1 MTAACAPFRIR
12 RIVSM
17 DFWQLR
23 IFQKVIETEG
33 FSKAAEAVHLTQPT
47 ISSHIRDL
55 EEHFG
60 CRLLDR
66 MGKRTLPTGAGR
78 LLYDYSLKITRLAE
92 EAEDAMARFMGVI
105 GGNLM
110 VGGSTIP
117 GNYILPRLIGTFK
130 MRYPETRISIEV
142 GDTRQIVEAIAESKI
157 DFGVVGARVNHA
169 GIIQEQIFDDEMR
182 LIVPAGHRWAGRQ
195 TVTVASLSSEPFIM
209 REQGSGTLKSLEAS
223 LAAKNL
229 RTKDFTVTATLGSTT
244 SVIQGIK
251 SGIGVSILSA
261 IAVADD
267 VRLKTLVSLSVRGL
281 DLRRY
286 FYLTYHK
293 SRSRSPLCDAF
304 MDFLR
309 FVERPE
315 TDLDAP
321 A

>member
-1 MTAACAPFRIR
+1 
-12 RIVSM
+12 M
-17 DFWQLR
+17 DIWQLR

-47 ISSHIRDL
+47 VSSHIRDL

-60 CRLLDR
+60 CRLVDR

-78 LLYDYSLKITRLAE
+78 LLYDYSRKITRLAE
-92 EAEDAMARFMGVI
+92 EAEEAMARFMGVI
-105 GGNLM
+105 GGNLV

-117 GNYILPRLIGTFK
+117 GNYILPRLIGSFK
-130 MRYPETRISIEV
+130 KRYPEARISIEV
-142 GDTRQIVEAIAESKI
+142 GDTRQMVEAIADSEI
-157 DFGVVGARVNHA
+157 DFGVVGARVNQS
-169 GIIQEQIFDDEMR
+169 GIVQEELFDDEMR
-182 LIVPAGHRWAGRQ
+182 LIVPAGHRWAGQQ
-195 TVTVASLSSEPFIM
+195 TVTVGSLAKEPFIM

-223 LAAKNL
+223 LAAKGL
-229 RTKDFTVTATLGSTT
+229 RTGDLTVAATLGSTT

-251 SGIGVSILSA
+251 SGIGVSILSS

-267 VRLKTLVSLSVRGL
+267 VRAKTLVSLPVRGL
-281 DLRRY
+281 DLRRH

-309 FVERPE
+309 LVERPDPE
-315 TDLDAP
+315 QDAP

>member
-1 MTAACAPFRIR
+1 
-12 RIVSM
+12 M
-17 DFWQLR
+17 DIWQLR

-47 ISSHIRDL
+47 VSSHIRDL

-60 CRLLDR
+60 CRLVDR

-78 LLYDYSLKITRLAE
+78 LLYDYSLKITRLAG
-92 EAEDAMARFMGVI
+92 EAEEAMARFMGVI
-105 GGNLM
+105 GGNLV

-117 GNYILPRLIGTFK
+117 GDYILPRLIGSFK
-130 MRYPETRISIEV
+130 KRYPDARISIDV
-142 GDTRQIVEAIAESKI
+142 GDTRQIVEAIADSKI
-157 DFGVVGARVNHA
+157 DFGLVGARVNHA
-169 GIIQEQIFDDEMR
+169 GILQEQLFDDEMR
-182 LIVPAGHRWAGRQ
+182 LIVPADHRWAGQQ
-195 TVTVASLSSEPFIM
+195 TVTLPSLAKEPFIL

-223 LAAKNL
+223 LAAKGIRAGN
-229 RTKDFTVTATLGSTT
+229 FNVAATLGSTT

-267 VRLKTLVSLSVRGL
+267 VHAKTLVSLPVRGL

-304 MDFLR
+304 IDYLR
-309 FVERPE
+309 LVEKPE
-315 TDLDAP
+315 TLQNRQA
-321 A
+321 

>member
-1 MTAACAPFRIR
+1 
-12 RIVSM
+12 M
-17 DFWQLR
+17 DIWQLR
-23 IFQKVIETEG
+23 IFQKVIEMEG
-33 FSKAAEAVHLTQPT
+33 FSKAAAAVHLTQPT
-47 ISSHIRDL
+47 VSSHIRDL

-60 CRLLDR
+60 CRLVDR

-78 LLYDYSLKITRLAE
+78 LLYDYSRKITRLAE
-92 EAEDAMARFMGVI
+92 EAEEAMARFMGVI
-105 GGNLM
+105 GGNLV

-117 GNYILPRLIGTFK
+117 GNYILPRLIGSFK
-130 MRYPETRISIEV
+130 KRYPEARISIEV
-142 GDTRQIVEAIAESKI
+142 GDTRQMVEAIADSEI

-169 GIIQEQIFDDEMR
+169 GIVQEELFDDEMR
-182 LIVPAGHRWAGRQ
+182 LIVPAGHRWARQQ
-195 TVTVASLSSEPFIM
+195 TVTVGSLAKEPFIM

-223 LAAKNL
+223 LAAKGL
-229 RTKDFTVTATLGSTT
+229 RTGDLTVAATLGSTT

-251 SGIGVSILSA
+251 SGIGVSVLSS

-267 VRLKTLVSLSVRGL
+267 IRAKSLVSLPVRGL
-281 DLRRY
+281 DLRRH

-309 FVERPE
+309 FVERPDPE
-315 TDLDAP
+315 RDAP